1 MPFSDYLRVLGRRKL
16 LLVVGLILGLALGAL
31 YAKTQTKSFQSTAQV
46 QVGSLPTNLSTP
58 NNISQAPPNMNTE
71 TTTATSQAVADKALS
86 GITSAHKKLTTKML
100 LNDVSVSFPAKS
112 TILTYQCTASN
123 PHDAQVICQAMTDAY
138 LSVRQST
145 AQGQI
150 ASQIKAF
157 QGQQAAAVK
166 DLATAEAALGTAPKG
181 TTAADAA
188 QNAVNA
194 AQARNTA
201 ADQRD
206 QPAHQCC
213 SPTRATSPSR
223 PRWARSPASATR
235 SSWPP
240 VASSASCCSSPSPS
254 WSTRPTTGSAPRTTS
269 SGWACRSSPTCP
281 GRPSADQKALNDPA
295 SWPSAKRRA
304 YGKLAAR
311 VLVASRRRE
320 LSVIT
325 LMGVGDEPTDRL
337 VAANFAVALAQ
348 AGRRVNLVLT
358 GAGGGSATGNT
369 APASAAPG
377 TPGLPATQNTSP
389 ELLPSPVAG
398 LHFTELTAVNGS
410 VNMDAA
416 DFLSGDLRRGADF
429 VIVAAPPMTTA
440 ADSLVLASVSD
451 ATILVANEK
460 TSRRGELGEAADS
473 LVQIGAPLFG
483 VVLTR
488 KGGRKSR
495 RHRAADRRAGNSL
508 SMSDVPG
515 HRDDPPALTGGS
527 PTFRIR
533 VTTGPGRP
541 FFRLTQVST

>member
-1 MPFSDYLRVLGRRKL
+1 MTNPNTAGARYRADGADEAPVPFSDYLRVLGRRKL
-16 LLVVGLILGLALGAL
+16 LLVIGLILGLALGAL

-46 QVGSLPTNLSTP
+46 QVGPLPTNLSTP
-58 NNISQAPPNMNTE
+58 NNIAQAQPNMNTE
-71 TTTATSQAVADKALS
+71 TTNATSQAVADKALAS
-86 GITSAHKKLTTKML
+86 ITSAHKKLTTKML

-138 LSVRQST
+138 LSVRQGTS
-145 AQGQI
+145 QGQI
-150 ASQIKAF
+150 TSQINAFKA
-157 QGQQAAAVK
+157 QQAQVVK
-166 DLATAEAALGTAPKG
+166 DLATAEATLGAAPKG
-181 TTAADAA
+181 TTAGDAA
-188 QNAVNA
+188 QQAVNTL
-194 AQARNTA
+194 QSRNATLTNA
-201 ADQRD
+201 ITQLQVL
-206 QPAHQCC
+206 QPNAGNI
-213 SPTRATSPSR
+213 AV
-223 PRWARSPASATR
+223 PASVGQISGISHKIILAAGGLIGLVLAIAIAFLVDKTDDR
-235 SSWPP
+235 IRTEDDIERMGLP
-240 VASSASCCSSPSPS
+240 VVADLP
-254 WSTRPTTGSAPRTTS
+254 RPT
-269 SGWACRSSPTCP
+269 
-281 GRPSADQKALNDPA
+281 SADQKALNDPA

-358 GAGGGSATGNT
+358 GAGGGSSTSNA
-369 APASAAPG
+369 APANTTPG
-377 TPGLPATQNTSP
+377 QPGLPATQSTSP
-389 ELLPSPVAG
+389 ELLPSPVTG

-429 VIVAAPPMTTA
+429 VVVAAPPMTTA

-460 TSRRGELGEAADS
+460 TSRRGEVGEAADS

-483 VVLTR
+483 VVLAR

-495 RHRAADRRAGNSL
+495 RHRAADRRAASSL
-508 SMSDVPG
+508 SMSDVP
-515 HRDDPPALTGGS
+515 DIET
-527 PTFRIR
+527 IR
-533 VTTGPGRP
+533 QP
-541 FFRLTQVST
+541 